1 MHDYILLWSVHINN
15 LWVDIVYVI
24 LRMCAL
30 LCVLLYYDVIM
41 HQHWRLFHMCVL
53 VAAQWNPPGDH
64 QCVSVWENNKYEEGG
79 EMRGCDHQSIPLLLL
94 KLRGRDRERET
105 ERRQDWG
112 RWDHRAF
119 QCGGGVGRGGDS
131 KKKKDKNGAR
141 ERHGYCSREWGKW
154 GEWKTAKRWQE
165 SN

>member
-1 MHDYILLWSVHINN
+1 MLAVHIICWVRPGSPNSLWFLSLCLLKLMCMCKYILLWSVHINN

-24 LRMCAL
+24 VCMCAL
-30 LCVLLYYDVIM
+30 LCVFLYYDVIM

-94 KLRGRDRERET
+94 KLRGRDRERERQRESRIEVGGTT
-105 ERRQDWG
+105 E
-112 RWDHRAF
+112 HF
-119 QCGGGVGRGGDS
+119 SV
-131 KKKKDKNGAR
+131 
-141 ERHGYCSREWGKW
+141 EEL
-154 GEWKTAKRWQE
+154 
-165 SN
+165 